1 MSEAITADDANPY
14 SAPDASLDTGHDE
27 LYQPKIFTF
36 NGRIGRM
43 RYLAYGIGVNL
54 LLMLIMVPL
63 AGATA
68 FMGGDPSSSMIGM
81 LGLGI
86 FYVLTIVISVM
97 FAKRR
102 LNDLNRSGWWFLL
115 FIIPLVNLLLAIY
128 LIFFPGTDGSN
139 NFGPAPAENSI
150 GVLIL
155 GWMMPVLFVLGIV
168 AAVAVPQLAAIQ

>member
-1 MSEAITADDANPY
+1 MSAVNPY
-14 SAPDASLDTGHDE
+14 DAPDASLDTGQEE
-27 LYQPKIFTF
+27 LYQPKIFSF
-36 NGRIGRM
+36 QGRIGRM

-54 LLMLIMVPL
+54 LLMLVMLPL

-68 FMGGDPSSSMIGM
+68 FLGGDPGSSMIGI
-81 LGLGI
+81 LGIGI

-115 FIIPLVNLLLAIY
+115 FIVPLVNLLLAIY
-128 LIFFPGTDGSN
+128 LIFFPGTNGSN
-139 NFGPAPAENSI
+139 NFGPAPEANSV

-155 GWMMPVLFVLGIV
+155 GWLMPVFFILGIV
-168 AAVAVPQLAAIQ
+168 AAIAVPAYQDYLSRVQ